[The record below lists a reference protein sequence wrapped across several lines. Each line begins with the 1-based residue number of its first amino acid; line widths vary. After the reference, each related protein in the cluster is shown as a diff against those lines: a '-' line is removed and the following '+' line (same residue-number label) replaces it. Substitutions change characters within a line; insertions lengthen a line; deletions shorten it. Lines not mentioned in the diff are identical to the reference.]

1 MALAVSLG
9 FRRRANRQF
18 TVSRDYHIFGMI
30 STSRTRYR
38 RARFSQEVGP
48 MPETPIVGD
57 AAAVPVRLQRVLTLW
72 DLVLYGIVL
81 IMPIAPVPLFGLA
94 QKLSNG
100 HAVTTILIAMVAMTL
115 TASSYGRMSALYP
128 SAGSAYAYVGNGLNG
143 HLGFLAGWAMFLDY
157 LLVPLICIIY
167 GALTVYRLVPQVPYA
182 AWAFLF
188 AAAMTAINLLGIRST
203 SRFNMGLLTI
213 MMVVVCVF
221 LVMAM
226 RFLFGHEGWRGL
238 FALEPF
244 YAPSTFH
251 LPAIATATSLAALT
265 YGGFDGVSTLA
276 EDVENPRRN
285 VLLATVLVCLFTGVF
300 GGLQVYIAQRVWPDY
315 HTFANLE
322 TAFMDVAQRVGGWW
336 LFQAFALILIIA
348 NLGAGLSAQAGL
360 SRLLFGMGRDNV
372 LPQKFF
378 AHLGGKHKTPNY
390 NIWFIGVLTFVG
402 ALILD
407 YERTAALI
415 NFGAFLA
422 FMGVNLATFR
432 QYYFVPQPGHK
443 RNLFTDAMVPL
454 LGFLFC
460 LAIFVSLPTSA
471 KILGSVWL
479 VAGLLYDG
487 VKTKGFRTLPA
498 AYDLSGM

>member
-1 MALAVSLG
+1 MPEKSLGDAVS
-9 FRRRANRQF
+9 
-18 TVSRDYHIFGMI
+18 
-30 STSRTRYR
+30 
-38 RARFSQEVGP
+38 P
-48 MPETPIVGD
+48 PPK
-57 AAAVPVRLQRVLTLW
+57 LQRVLTLW

-115 TASSYGRMSALYP
+115 TATSYGRMSALYP
-128 SAGSAYAYVGNGLNG
+128 SAGSAYAYVGNGLNR

-157 LLVPLICIIY
+157 LLVPLICTIY
-167 GALTVYRLVPQVPYA
+167 GALTVYRLVPQVPYPV
-182 AWAFLF
+182 WAFLF

-203 SRFNMGLLTI
+203 SRFNMVLLTI
-213 MMVVVCVF
+213 MMVVVTAF
-221 LVMAM
+221 LVMAV
-226 RFLFGHEGWRGL
+226 RFLFGSEGWHGL

-244 YAPSTFH
+244 YSPATFH

-285 VLLATVLVCLFTGVF
+285 VLLATVIVCLFTGIF
-300 GGLQVYIAQRVWPDY
+300 GGLQVYIAQRIWPDW
-315 HTFANLE
+315 HTFSNLE
-322 TAFMDVAQRVGGWW
+322 TSFMDVAQRVGGTW

-372 LPQKFF
+372 LPRGFF
-378 AHLGGKHKTPNY
+378 AHLGGKHQTPTY
-390 NIWFIGVLTFVG
+390 NIWFIGGLTFIG
-402 ALILD
+402 SLILN
-407 YERTAALI
+407 YERTAELI

-432 QYYFVPQPGHK
+432 QYYFLPQPGHR
-443 RNLFTDAMVPL
+443 RNVFYDAVVPL

-460 LAIFVSLPTSA
+460 LAIFLSLQNSA
-471 KILGSVWL
+471 KILGCVWL
-479 VAGLLYDG
+479 AAGLLYDG
-487 VKTKGFRTLPA
+487 IKTKGFRTLPA
-498 AYDLSGM
+498 SYDLSGM